1 MDKKKEKNEID
12 YDVVAQIKNGL
23 KDLKKG
29 KVIKC

>member
-1 MDKKKEKNEID
+1 MEKKKEKKVEIPNF
-12 YDVVAQIKNGL
+12 ATQIKNGL